1 MQPAS
6 NCCDL
11 GELWGHLRA
20 GLLPPYRLNR
30 SQRWAASERL
40 SLTEVALGVLDPA
53 PDMRSPFSNADAP
66 LRSAP
71 LGLHLVEYFPDVG
84 CKPQTVG

>member
-1 MQPAS
+1 MQPTS

-11 GELWGHLRA
+11 GEPWGQLQA
-20 GLLPPYRLNR
+20 GLLPPYRLNP

-40 SLTEVALGVLDPA
+40 WLTEVALGVLDPA
-53 PDMRSPFSNADAP
+53 PDMRSIFFDVDAP
-66 LRSAP
+66 LRSVP
-71 LGLHLVEYFPDVG
+71 PRLHLVEYFPDVG